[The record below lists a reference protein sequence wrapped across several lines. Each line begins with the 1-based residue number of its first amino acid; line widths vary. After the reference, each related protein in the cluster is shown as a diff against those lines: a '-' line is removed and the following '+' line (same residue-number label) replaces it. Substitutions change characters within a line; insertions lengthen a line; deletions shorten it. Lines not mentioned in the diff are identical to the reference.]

1 MQFSELWLREWANPA
16 LETQELVD
24 QITMA
29 GLEVDAI
36 EAAAGEFSGIVVA
49 QILSFEQHPDADKLN
64 VCKVTDGSEE
74 FQIVCGAPNVREGMK
89 IPFAKIGALLPG
101 DFKIKKAKLRG
112 VESFGMLCAEEEM
125 GIADKSDGLWDLPA
139 DAPLGVCMREYLGLT
154 RDGRDDKIIDVDL
167 TPNRG
172 DCLSIAGLSRE
183 VGVLNKV
190 DVTAPVIETVAATI
204 DDAIDVQ
211 LQAPDACPRY
221 VGRIIKGINIKA
233 ASPLWMQEKLRRSGI
248 RSIDPVVDVTNF
260 ILLELGQ
267 PMHAFDLAKLDGGII
282 VRKAV
287 QDETLVLLD
296 DQEIKLNS
304 DTLVI
309 ADNSKALAMAGVM
322 GGAESG
328 VSSGKEGAE
337 TTQDILL
344 ESAYFNPIA
353 IAGKARN
360 YGLHTDSSHRFERG
374 VDFELQRTA
383 IERAT
388 ALLLEIVG
396 GEAGPVVEKISEAE
410 LPTCAEIVLVESH
423 IEKMLGLTI
432 EASEVEEILIRLGMQ
447 LSPHNDAKV
456 GNGWKVIAPSY
467 RFDMAIEA
475 DLIEEL
481 ARIYGYN
488 RLPVRTPMAATPL
501 LPVPENELA
510 MKDVRRQLVGR
521 GYQEAITYSF
531 VDPAT
536 QKLLDPD
543 VAPLALANPISADL
557 SVMRTN
563 LWAGLVQTAVHN
575 IKRQQPRVRLFET
588 GLSFVPQP
596 GKDPS
601 NLDESLVQ
609 DPKLAMLLTG
619 TRTEQSWSEG
629 EQNVDFFDLKGDFE
643 SLIARTGSQARY
655 TFVPAEH
662 PALQPGQTAS
672 IQLDGV
678 AVGWMGALHPNLA
691 KPLGLK
697 QAVYLLEI
705 SLKAVRQVEV
715 PAFKP
720 LSKFPGM
727 SRDLALVVT
736 DNTPVADVM
745 SLIREKAGDY
755 LTKLNLFD
763 IYQGKGIDPDRKSL
777 ALGLTW
783 QHPSRTLN
791 EEEVNEAVDNILAHL
806 ADRIDAQLRG

>member
-1 MQFSELWLREWANPA
+1 
-16 LETQELVD
+16 
-24 QITMA
+24 
-29 GLEVDAI
+29 
-36 EAAAGEFSGIVVA
+36 
-49 QILSFEQHPDADKLN
+49 
-64 VCKVTDGSEE
+64 
-74 FQIVCGAPNVREGMK
+74 MK
-89 IPFAKIGALLPG
+89 IPFAKIKAVLPG

-112 VESFGMLCAEEEM
+112 VESFGMLCAEEEL
-125 GIADKSDGLWDLPA
+125 GLADKSNGLWDLPV
-139 DAPLGVCMREYLGLT
+139 DAPLGVCMREYLGLS
-154 RDGRDDKIIDVDL
+154 RGGRDDKIIDVDL

-190 DVTAPVIETVAATI
+190 DVTAPVIEAVAATI

-304 DTLVI
+304 DVLVI
-309 ADNSKALAMAGVM
+309 ADKSKALAMAGVM
-322 GGAESG
+322 GGAFSG
-328 VSSGKEGAE
+328 VNAE

-344 ESAYFNPIA
+344 ESAYFNPIS

-360 YGLHTDSSHRFERG
+360 FGLHTDSSHRFERG
-374 VDFELQRTA
+374 VDFELQRNA

-396 GEAGPVVEKISEAE
+396 GEAGPVVEKTSAAD
-410 LPTCAEIVLVESH
+410 LPSCAEIVLIEAH

-432 EASEVEEILIRLGMQ
+432 EASEVEEILTRLGMQ
-447 LSPHNDAKV
+447 LSPYKGDK
-456 GNGWKVIAPSY
+456 GDNGWKVIAPSY
-467 RFDMAIEA
+467 RFDMSIEA

-488 RLPVRTPMAATPL
+488 RLPVRTPTAATPL

-536 QKLLDPD
+536 QKLLDPE
-543 VAPLALANPISADL
+543 VTPLALANPISADL

-609 DPKLAMLLTG
+609 DGKLAMLLTG
-619 TRTEQSWSEG
+619 TRTEQSWSDG
-629 EQNVDFFDLKGDFE
+629 EQDVDFFDLKGDFE

-715 PAFKP
+715 PTFKP

-736 DNTPVADVM
+736 DNTLVADVM